1 MKVMSVSRLSD
12 HLNSLNRE
20 NLSLREI
27 EARAAEAGQ
36 RISFTTAGS
45 YMRGQHP
52 DPPNRRALAAFAAVF
67 GVTVEEIIEATTDKV
82 EHPYIPREGS
92 ERLTDPQRAAVD
104 EIIRLL
110 IETNNAH
117 DDHTHH
123 HADDAS
129 SNVTSPPDRAHT
141 QPQQIA
147 ALKRGLGEGINPDAT
162 PTDP

>member
-67 GVTVEEIIEATTDKV
+67 GVTVEEIIEATTDEV
-82 EHPYIPREGS
+82 AHPYIPREGS
-92 ERLTDPQRAAVD
+92 ERLTDPQRRAVD

-110 IETNNAH
+110 G
-117 DDHTHH
+117 
-123 HADDAS
+123 
-129 SNVTSPPDRAHT
+129 PGFCGGLRA
-141 QPQQIA
+141 
-147 ALKRGLGEGINPDAT
+147 
-162 PTDP
+162 

>member
-67 GVTVEEIIEATTDKV
+67 GVTVDEIIAATTDEV
-82 EHPYIPREGS
+82 AHPYIPREGS

-110 IETNNAH
+110 IETNHAH
-117 DDHTHH
+117 DDHTH
-123 HADDAS
+123 ADDEAG
-129 SNVTSPPDRAHT
+129 NVTSISDRAHT
-141 QPQQIA
+141 QPRQIA
-147 ALKRGLGEGINPDAT
+147 ALKRGLGEGIDPDAT

>member
-27 EARAAEAGQ
+27 EAKAAEAGQ

-67 GVTVEEIIEATTDKV
+67 GVTVEEIVEATTDEV
-82 EHPYIPREGS
+82 AHPYIPREGS
-92 ERLTDPQRAAVD
+92 ERLTDPQRRAVD

-110 IETNNAH
+110 IETNHAH
-117 DDHTHH
+117 DDHTHAH
-123 HADDAS
+123 DAD
-129 SNVTSPPDRAHT
+129 NVTSISDRAHT
-141 QPQQIA
+141 QPRQIA
-147 ALKRGLGEGINPDAT
+147 ALQRGLGDGIDPDAT

>member
-1 MKVMSVSRLSD
+1 MSRLSD

-27 EARAAEAGQ
+27 EAKAAEAGQ

-52 DPPNRRALAAFAAVF
+52 DPPNRRALEAFAAVF
-67 GVTVEEIIEATTDKV
+67 GVTVDEIVEATTDEV
-82 EHPYIPREGS
+82 AHPYVPREGS
-92 ERLTDPQRAAVD
+92 ERLTDPQRRAVD

-110 IETNNAH
+110 VEHNDAH
-117 DDHTHH
+117 DDHTH
-123 HADDAS
+123 ADTGAAGE
-129 SNVTSPPDRAHT
+129 VTSISDRAHT
-141 QPQQIA
+141 QPRQIA
-147 ALKRGLGEGINPDAT
+147 ALQRGLGDGIDPDAT